1 MGVYGSMISVKF
13 SNWPEFARHAM
24 LRWRIRRELKQLKNG
39 FEKLRQAHS
48 RAEEMKSAINRWS
61 AKNK

>member
-1 MGVYGSMISVKF
+1 
-13 SNWPEFARHAM
+13 